1 MQLGIPTERMAC
13 ARLRD
18 VKVERKQTEEEKVR
32 KQKMGERRRL
42 SCAVEE
48 GELFPRL

>member
-1 MQLGIPTERMAC
+1 MQLGIPTERMAW

-18 VKVERKQTEEEKVR
+18 GKVERKQTEDEKVR
-32 KQKMGERRRL
+32 KQKMGGRTRL
-42 SCAVEE
+42 SYAVEE